1 MTFRHSLLFLLILT
15 SLFSCKEI
23 KKEQYIYIGHSY
35 DWKAENRDRVDP
47 RIDSMDLSKYDQI
60 WLGGD
65 LCSRTSQKATTLAYL
80 DNIFQL
86 SKPTTHWSIGNHD
99 LKKGNPAFIT
109 QHTKRPLSYSHHD
122 DGITYFIM
130 NTNLGH
136 PQVEPMDSTLLCE
149 ALHRQINILHNITD
163 TIKNSAYLVVLHHHG
178 LLTKKLVEGRMDII
192 DKWHLITPSL
202 PFDCAPHS
210 TFEELVYPMLTTIQ
224 RKGVQVI
231 LVGGDI
237 GQRAKKFEY
246 KTKEGIWFL
255 GSGINNSM
263 DPNHVPKYVKN
274 MNPDSILVFEYDLR
288 KRKLDW
294 SFFEL

>member
-1 MTFRHSLLFLLILT
+1 MPFRNFAFFFFLSIY
-15 SLFSCKEI
+15 FSSCQES

-35 DWKAENRDRVDP
+35 DWKAKNGDRVDP
-47 RIDSMDLSKYDQI
+47 RIEAMDLSQYEQI

-65 LCSRTSQKATTLAYL
+65 ICSRTSEKKKTLAYL
-80 DNIFQL
+80 DSLFQL
-86 SKPTTHWSIGNHD
+86 KNNTTHWSIGNHD

-109 QHTKRPLSYSHHD
+109 QQTNRPLSYSHHD

-136 PQVEPMDSTLLCE
+136 PQVAPMDSSLLCT
-149 ALHRQINILHNITD
+149 ALKEQINLLYNITD
-163 TIKNSAYLVVLHHHG
+163 TIEKSAYLVVLHHHG
-178 LLTKKLVEGRMDII
+178 FLTKKLVEGRMDII
-192 DKWHLITPSL
+192 DKWHLIIPDL
-202 PFDCAPHS
+202 AFDCVPNS
-210 TFEELVYPMLTTIQ
+210 TFEELIYPMLTTIQ
-224 RKGVQVI
+224 RKGVQVV

-246 KTKEGIWFL
+246 RTKEGIWFL

-274 MNPDSILVFEYDLR
+274 LNPDSILVFEYDLG
-288 KRKLDW
+288 KRQLDW
-294 SFFEL
+294 EFFEL